1 MGNNVNLGL
10 DITSAATASSEGSGV
25 TSITSNNGLTSATNP
40 ITGTGTINQVRVS
53 SLTSS
58 GPSAQKSL
66 TLANSSN
73 QIDVPIYGESYPENN
88 LAIVNRGR
96 VGFTFL
102 NSSNSNRRLSANGI
116 QFGDTMDLDFDI
128 EFQCVSGSFAVFSW
142 EGAGIFDL
150 DSAFSFTKTAIAC
163 TGSQQTEAVSAS
175 GTIGL
180 TFSSTAEDGYPTNPN
195 TDYLRLRGTFTNKT
209 SGYIQ
214 MNNLV
219 WTITQN

>member
-10 DITSAATASSEGSGV
+10 DITSAATASGGSGV
-25 TSITSNNGLTSATNP
+25 TSITSDNGLTSTPNP
-40 ITGTGTINQVRVS
+40 ITGTGTINQIRVS

-66 TLANSSN
+66 TLANASN
-73 QIDVPIYGESYPENN
+73 EIDLPVYGESYPENN
-88 LAIVNRGR
+88 LTIVNRGR
-96 VGFTFL
+96 VGFTFY
-102 NSSNSNRRLSANGI
+102 NANNQNRRLSAQGI

-128 EFQCVSGSFAVFSW
+128 EFQCVSGSFAVFEWDGS
-142 EGAGIFDL
+142 GIFGEA
-150 DSAFSFTKTAIAC
+150 SAFSFTTTAILC

-180 TFSSTAEDGYPTNPN
+180 TFSSTADDGYPTNSQ
-195 TDYLRLRGTFTNKT
+195 TDYLRLKGTFTNKT